1 MMAEKN
7 QKTSPHVADEV
18 KTGLNQVEMR
28 ECIGNAMTTVVIGLI
43 VSSGSHFR
51 ISIAHRDPGIGCLQ
65 EGNVVIPVTEC
76 VGSGY

>member
-18 KTGLNQVEMR
+18 KTELNQVEMR

-43 VSSGSHFR
+43 VSNGSNFR
-51 ISIAHRDPGIGCLQ
+51 ISINHCY
-65 EGNVVIPVTEC
+65 E
-76 VGSGY
+76 